1 MVDFSIEII
10 TRGEK
15 SLKNSLESIVKQSY
29 DSFEIVCAN
38 SSSLSAI
45 SRILD
50 DYSVKHVEVGSI
62 RHLRGREVS
71 HGLSKGKYSLM
82 MDSTRLLECTTLD
95 ILKQYIE
102 NFDMIAIKEG
112 SIGSGF
118 WVNQAKIYKS
128 ISEKHAR
135 SDMIIDKIPSYILP
149 RLYKS
154 DLLGKVFNS
163 LKRKIS
169 KDLFDSI
176 GYGEHHI
183 IFQETLSMTNSFFY
197 YKDTELIK
205 HYEDHSIASIYH
217 KYRNYGRE
225 QNLLKNIPEFK
236 ASNLASHIRIPNM
249 NQVLGNLVCI
259 PLISLR
265 SISFLIGILTGES

>member
-10 TRGEK
+10 TQGEK
-15 SLKNSLESIVKQSY
+15 SLKNSLESIVRQSY

-38 SSSLSAI
+38 SSSLSSI
-45 SRILD
+45 SKILD
-50 DYSVKHVEVGSI
+50 DYSVKHIEVGSI

-71 HGLSKGKYSLM
+71 HSLSNGKYSLM
-82 MDSTRLLECTTLD
+82 MDSTRLLEYSTLE
-95 ILKQYIE
+95 ILREYIK

-118 WVNQAKIYKS
+118 WVKQAKIYKS
-128 ISEKHAR
+128 ISENNAHFDK
-135 SDMIIDKIPSYILP
+135 IIEKIPSYILP

-163 LKRKIS
+163 LRQKIS
-169 KDLFDSI
+169 NDLFNSI

-183 IFQETLSMTNSFFY
+183 IFQEAISITNSFFY
-197 YKDTELIK
+197 YKDTELVL
-205 HYEDHSIASIYH
+205 HYEDHSTASIYR
-217 KYRNYGRE
+217 KYRNYGKD
-225 QNLLKNIPEFK
+225 QKILNKISQYN
-236 ASNLASHIRIPNM
+236 ASNLASHVRSLSM

-265 SISFLIGILTGES
+265 SISFLVGMLSGAS